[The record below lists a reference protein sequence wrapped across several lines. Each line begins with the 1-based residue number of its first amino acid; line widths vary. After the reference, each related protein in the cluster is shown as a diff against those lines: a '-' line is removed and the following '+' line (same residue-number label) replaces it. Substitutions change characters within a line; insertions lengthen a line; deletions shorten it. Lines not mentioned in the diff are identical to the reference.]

1 MLLPIVTVLVVC
13 VNKIVIADDPCVN
26 NQLEFPCF
34 PGSCEDIYNKNPQA
48 HDKPGYYQIFD
59 APVIVIITN
68 NSTSVNN
75 GPKCVYCGMNYTGLS
90 CEHIYHNNR
99 ETGYKSG
106 YYPINNNQWT
116 FCDMTAIAADY
127 FTFTCAGMGGEWR
140 RIASVDISAGDECPT
155 GWSKSSHN
163 GLSFCRSP
171 SDNAG
176 CYSTNFS
183 ANGISYTRVC
193 GKARGYQKGS
203 TDSFRSYVDPNNIN
217 DPYVDGL
224 SITHGTPRQHIWTYA
239 AGLTDRGY
247 KYENCPCTIHNPGRN
262 SPSFVSSNYYCES
275 GADTSFNFM
284 TYYLSDLLWDGCGCS
299 SGNTCCS
306 NINLP
311 WFQYQ
316 LSEMTQDDIE
326 VRICTDQSF
335 SNEGVLIDILE
346 LYVQ

>member
-13 VNKIVIADDPCVN
+13 VNKIVIADDQCVK
-26 NQLEFPCF
+26 FSCF
-34 PGSCEDIYNKNPQA
+34 PASCEDIYNKNPQTR
-48 HDKPGYYQIFD
+48 DKSGYYQIFD
-59 APVIVIITN
+59 VPVIVIITN

-90 CEHIYHNNR
+90 CEHIYNNNR
-99 ETGYKSG
+99 ETGYKNG

-127 FTFTCAGMGGEWR
+127 FTFTCAGVEGEWR
-140 RIASVDISAGDECPT
+140 RIASIDISAGDECPT

-163 GLSFCRSP
+163 DVSFCRSP

-193 GKARGYQKGS
+193 GSARGYQVSS
-203 TDSFRSYVDPNNIN
+203 TDRFQRSNNADPNNIN
-217 DPYVDGL
+217 GPYVDGL
-224 SITHGTPRQHIWTYA
+224 SITHGTPRQHIWTFVVE
-239 AGLTDRGY
+239 LTDRGY
-247 KYENCPCTIHNPGRN
+247 GIIENCPCAYYPGKNP
-262 SPSFVSSNYYCES
+262 PSFFGSNYYCES
-275 GADTSFNFM
+275 GAGSSFSFDP
-284 TYYLSDLLWDGCGCS
+284 YISDPLWDGSGCS

-306 NINLP
+306 NINLS
-311 WFQYQ
+311 WFQYK

-326 VRICTDQSF
+326 VRICRDETF
-335 SNEGVLIDILE
+335 SNEGVPMDILE